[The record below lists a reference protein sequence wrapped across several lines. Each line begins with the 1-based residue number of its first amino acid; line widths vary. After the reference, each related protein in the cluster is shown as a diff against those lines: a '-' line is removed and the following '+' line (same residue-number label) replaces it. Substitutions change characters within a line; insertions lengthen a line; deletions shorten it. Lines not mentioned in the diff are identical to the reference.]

1 MGFKKKFLSSV
12 IALGLV
18 VSNMFISNANTQQLE
33 VHHINV
39 GQGESIYIELPD
51 GSDILIDAG
60 KSNYGSTVVNYLK
73 GQEKDI
79 DIEYLIATHP
89 DADHVGGMQEVFK
102 ELNIKNFI
110 YPTDAPHDTKTWQ
123 NVLSLADA
131 EGCNIKDS
139 TPGTTFNIGGA
150 TMKFIQPSVD
160 YSDNNDDSV
169 VTYLEYK
176 DINFMFTGDI
186 EADAE
191 KDMVAKNLVPDVDF
205 MSVPHHGS
213 KGSSTEAFLVKA
225 KPEYAIVSVGADN
238 SYGHPSADALNRYNA
253 IGSKVYRTDQLGDI
267 VIKTDGN
274 TASIN
279 GNNVNVSGMPND
291 ITGHWAE
298 NQIKDFISKG
308 YLNGY
313 PDGTFKP
320 QTSITRAEFVKTLNK
335 AFGLTAKSGRVFD
348 DTVWHWAK
356 DDIDIAVTNGVCQG
370 TSDTTFEP
378 NAPITREQAAKMIAN
393 YKKISDTHH
402 NKINGY
408 NDGSQTAT
416 WAINEVEAILEAGY
430 MNGYSDTN
438 TFKPKNNI
446 TRAEAVVTLGRVI
459 ANPNPVMPEP
469 PVVPEPPAPIEPI
482 TPPTTN
488 PTPNPPTNSGGS
500 GLTNSSTV
508 YVTPSG
514 KSYHKTKSCTTLKR
528 SKVINALTLSQ
539 AKAQG
544 KSDPCNICVK

>member
-1 MGFKKKFLSSV
+1 MKFKQKFLSSV

-18 VSNMFISNANTQQLE
+18 TSNMFISNANSQQLE
-33 VHHINV
+33 VHHIDV

-51 GSDILIDAG
+51 GSDVLIDAG

-89 DADHVGGMQEVFK
+89 DADHIGGMQEVFK
-102 ELNIKNFI
+102 QLNVKNFI
-110 YPTDAPHDTKTWQ
+110 YPKDAPHTTQTWQ

-131 EGCNIKDS
+131 EGCAIKDS
-139 TPGTTFNIGGA
+139 TPGSTFNIGGA

-176 DINFMFTGDI
+176 DVNFMFTGDI

-191 KDMVAKNLVPDVDF
+191 KDMVTQNLVTDVDF
-205 MSVPHHGS
+205 MTVPHHGS
-213 KGSSTEAFLVKA
+213 KGSSTEEFLAKA
-225 KPEYAIVSVGADN
+225 KPEYAIVSVGANN
-238 SYGHPSADALNRYNA
+238 SYGHPTADALNRYNA
-253 IGSKVYRTDQLGDI
+253 IRSKVYRTDQLGDI

-274 TASIN
+274 TATIN
-279 GNNVNVSGMPND
+279 GNNVDTSGMPSD

-298 NQIKDFISKG
+298 NQIKDFINKG

-320 QTSITRAEFVKTLNK
+320 QASITRAEFVKTLNK
-335 AFGLTAKSGRVFD
+335 AFGLTGKSGKVFD

-356 DDIDIAVTNGVCQG
+356 DEIDIAVTNGVCQG
-370 TSDTTFEP
+370 TSAITFEP
-378 NAPITREQAAKMIAN
+378 DAPITREAAAKMIAN
-393 YKKISDTHH
+393 YKKISDTYHD
-402 NKINGY
+402 KINRY
-408 NDGSQTAT
+408 NDGTQTAS

-469 PVVPEPPAPIEPI
+469 PVEETTPIPPVTEDTSSIVYA
-482 TPPTTN
+482 N
-488 PTPNPPTNSGGS
+488 GGS
-500 GLTNSSTV
+500 SS
-508 YVTPSG
+508 SN
-514 KSYHKTKSCTTLKR
+514 KYHKSANAHGMKDAIKMTKSEAEKKGYVACG
-528 SKVINALTLSQ
+528 S
-539 AKAQG
+539 
-544 KSDPCNICVK
+544 CF

>member
-1 MGFKKKFLSSV
+1 MVFKKKFLSSV

-18 VSNMFISNANTQQLE
+18 VSNMFISNANSQQLE

-60 KSNYGSTVVNYLK
+60 KSNYGNTVVNYLK
-73 GQEKDI
+73 GQEKDV

-89 DADHVGGMQEVFK
+89 DADHVGGMQQVFK
-102 ELNIKNFI
+102 DLNVKNFI
-110 YPTDAPHDTKTWQ
+110 YPKDAPHDTKTWQ
-123 NVLSLADA
+123 SVLSLANA
-131 EGCNIKDS
+131 EGCTIKDS
-139 TPGTTFNIGGA
+139 TPGSTFNIGGT
-150 TMKFIQPSVD
+150 TMKFIQSNVD

-176 DINFMFTGDI
+176 DVNFMFTGDI

-191 KDMVAKNLVPDVDF
+191 KDMIAQNLVKDVDF

-213 KGSSTEAFLVKA
+213 KGSSTEAFLAKA
-225 KPEYAIVSVGADN
+225 KPECAIVSVGEN
-238 SYGHPSADALNRYNA
+238 SYGHPTADALNRYSA
-253 IGSKVYRTDQLGDI
+253 IGAKIYRTDQLGDI
-267 VIKTDGN
+267 IIKTDGN
-274 TASIN
+274 TATIN
-279 GNNVNVSGMPND
+279 GNNVDTSRIPSD
-291 ITGHWAE
+291 IIGHWAE
-298 NQIKDFISKG
+298 NQIKDFINKG

-320 QTSITRAEFVKTLNK
+320 NNSITRAEFVKIFNK
-335 AFGLTAKSGRVFD
+335 VFGLTTSSGKVFN
-348 DTVWHWAK
+348 DTVNHWAK
-356 DDIDIAVTNGVCQG
+356 DAIDIAVTNGVCQG
-370 TSDTTFEP
+370 TSGTTFEP

-408 NDGSQTAT
+408 NDGSQTAS

-469 PVVPEPPAPIEPI
+469 PV
-482 TPPTTN
+482 TPPVEES
-488 PTPNPPTNSGGS
+488 TPVPPVTEDTSSIVYANGGS
-500 GLTNSSTV
+500 SS
-508 YVTPSG
+508 SN
-514 KSYHKTKSCTTLKR
+514 KYHKSANAHGMKDAIKMTENEAKQKGYVACGSCYR
-528 SKVINALTLSQ
+528 
-539 AKAQG
+539 
-544 KSDPCNICVK
+544 

>member
-1 MGFKKKFLSSV
+1 MKFKQKFLSSV

-18 VSNMFISNANTQQLE
+18 VSNMFISNANSQQLE
-33 VHHINV
+33 VHHIDV

-51 GSDILIDAG
+51 GSDVLIDAG

-73 GQEKDI
+73 GQEKNI

-89 DADHVGGMQEVFK
+89 DADHIGGMSEVFK
-102 ELNIKNFI
+102 QLNVKNFI

-123 NVLSLADA
+123 NVLSLADS
-131 EGCNIKDS
+131 EGCTIKDS

-176 DINFMFTGDI
+176 DVNFMFTGDI

-213 KGSSTEAFLVKA
+213 KGSSTEAFLEKA
-225 KPEYAIVSVGADN
+225 KPEHAIVSVGANN
-238 SYGHPSADALNRYNA
+238 SYGHPTADALNRYNA

-267 VIKTDGN
+267 VIKTDGK
-274 TASIN
+274 TATIN
-279 GNNVNVSGMPND
+279 GNNVDTSGMPSD

-298 NQIKDFISKG
+298 SQIKDFISKG

-320 QTSITRAEFVKTLNK
+320 QASIKRSEFVKILNK
-335 AFGLTAKSGRVFD
+335 VFGLTTKSGKVFD

-356 DDIDIAVTNGVCQG
+356 DEIDIAVTNGVCQG
-370 TSDTTFEP
+370 TSSTTFEP
-378 NAPITREQAAKMIAN
+378 DAPITREAAAKMIAN

-408 NDGSQTAT
+408 NDGSQTAN

-469 PVVPEPPAPIEPI
+469 PVPAEPV

-488 PTPNPPTNSGGS
+488 PTPNPPTNSGEN

-514 KSYHKTKSCTTLKR
+514 KSYHKTKSCTALKR
-528 SKVINALTLSQ
+528 SKVINAVTLAQ

>member
-1 MGFKKKFLSSV
+1 MKFKKKFLSSV

-51 GSDILIDAG
+51 GSDVLIDAG

-73 GQEKDI
+73 EQEKNI

-89 DADHVGGMQEVFK
+89 DADHIGGMSEVFK
-102 ELNIKNFI
+102 QLNVKNFI

-123 NVLSLADA
+123 NVLSLADS
-131 EGCNIKDS
+131 EGCTIKDS

-160 YSDNNDDSV
+160 YRDNNDDSV

-176 DINFMFTGDI
+176 DVNFMFTGDI
-186 EADAE
+186 EAEAE
-191 KDMVAKNLVPDVDF
+191 KDMVAQNLVIDVDF

-213 KGSSTEAFLVKA
+213 KGSSTEAFLAKA

-267 VIKTDGN
+267 VIKTDGK
-274 TASIN
+274 TATIN
-279 GNNVNVSGMPND
+279 GNNVDTSGMPSD

-298 NQIKDFISKG
+298 SQIKDFISKG

-320 QTSITRAEFVKTLNK
+320 QASIKRSEFVKILNK
-335 AFGLTAKSGRVFD
+335 VFGLTTKSGKVFD

-356 DDIDIAVTNGVCQG
+356 DEIDIAVTNGVCQG
-370 TSDTTFEP
+370 TSSTTFEP
-378 NAPITREQAAKMIAN
+378 DAPITREAAAKMIAN

-408 NDGSQTAT
+408 NDGSQTAN

-438 TFKPKNNI
+438 TFKPNNNI

-459 ANPNPVMPEP
+459 ANPNPVIPEP
-469 PVVPEPPAPIEPI
+469 PVPTEPV

-488 PTPNPPTNSGGS
+488 PTPNPPTNSGEN

-514 KSYHKTKSCTTLKR
+514 KSYHKTKSCTALKR
-528 SKVINALTLSQ
+528 SKVINAVTLAQ

>member
-1 MGFKKKFLSSV
+1 MKFKKKFLSSV

-39 GQGESIYIELPD
+39 GQGEYIYIELPD
-51 GSDILIDAG
+51 GSDVLIDAG

-73 GQEKDI
+73 EQEKNI

-89 DADHVGGMQEVFK
+89 DADHIGGMSEVFK
-102 ELNIKNFI
+102 QLNVKNFI

-123 NVLSLADA
+123 NVLSLADS
-131 EGCNIKDS
+131 EGCTIKDS

-160 YSDNNDDSV
+160 YRDNNDDSV

-176 DINFMFTGDI
+176 DVNFMFTGDI
-186 EADAE
+186 EAEAE
-191 KDMVAKNLVPDVDF
+191 KDMVAQNLVIDVDF

-213 KGSSTEAFLVKA
+213 KGSSTEAFLAKA

-274 TASIN
+274 TATIN
-279 GNNVNVSGMPND
+279 GNNVDTSGMPSD

-298 NQIKDFISKG
+298 SQIKDFISKG

-320 QTSITRAEFVKTLNK
+320 QASIKRAEFVKILNK
-335 AFGLTAKSGRVFD
+335 VFGLTTKSGKVFD

-356 DDIDIAVTNGVCQG
+356 DEIDIAVTNGVCQG
-370 TSDTTFEP
+370 TSSTTFEP
-378 NAPITREQAAKMIAN
+378 DAPITREAAAKMIAN

-408 NDGSQTAT
+408 NDGSQTAN

-459 ANPNPVMPEP
+459 ANPNPVIPDP
-469 PVVPEPPAPIEPI
+469 PVPTEPV

-488 PTPNPPTNSGGS
+488 PTPNPPTNSGEN

-528 SKVINALTLSQ
+528 SKVINAVTLSQ

>member
-1 MGFKKKFLSSV
+1 MKFKKKLLSSV
-12 IALGLV
+12 VALGLV

-51 GSDILIDAG
+51 GSDVLIDAG

-73 GQEKDI
+73 EQEKNI

-89 DADHVGGMQEVFK
+89 DADHIGGMSEVFK
-102 ELNIKNFI
+102 QLNVKNFI

-160 YSDNNDDSV
+160 YRDNNDDSV

-176 DINFMFTGDI
+176 DVNFMFTGDI
-186 EADAE
+186 EAEAE
-191 KDMVAKNLVPDVDF
+191 KDMVAQNLVIDVDF

-213 KGSSTEAFLVKA
+213 KGSSTEAFLAKA

-267 VIKTDGN
+267 VIKTDGK
-274 TASIN
+274 TATIN
-279 GNNVNVSGMPND
+279 GNNVDTSGMPSD

-298 NQIKDFISKG
+298 SQIKDFISKG

-320 QTSITRAEFVKTLNK
+320 QASITRAEFVKTLNK
-335 AFGLTAKSGRVFD
+335 AFGLTAKSGKAFD

-356 DDIDIAVTNGVCQG
+356 DEIDIAVTNGVCQG
-370 TSDTTFEP
+370 TSSTTFEP
-378 NAPITREQAAKMIAN
+378 DAPITREAAAKMIAN

-408 NDGSQTAT
+408 NDGSQTAN

-459 ANPNPVMPEP
+459 ANPNPIM
-469 PVVPEPPAPIEPI
+469 PEPPAPTEPVI
-482 TPPTTN
+482 PPTTN
-488 PTPNPPTNSGGS
+488 PMPNPPTNSGGS

-528 SKVINALTLSQ
+528 SKVINAVTLSQ